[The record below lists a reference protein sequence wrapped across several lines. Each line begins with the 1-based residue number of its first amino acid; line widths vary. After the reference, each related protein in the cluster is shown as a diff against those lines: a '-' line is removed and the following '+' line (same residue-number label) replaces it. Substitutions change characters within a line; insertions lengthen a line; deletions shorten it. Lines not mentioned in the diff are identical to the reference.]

1 MNLTVPDIL
10 FYLFAL
16 MILACGLIVV
26 YSRNIVHSGF
36 SLLGTF
42 AGVAGLY
49 GLASSTF
56 LAAAQIL
63 VYVGGVLIVIL
74 FAIMLTRGIE
84 NANRSNPSQGL
95 VPATIL
101 GALIAALLIFVAL
114 NFPWKIRAAAETT
127 DSVSPLGNA
136 LLSQYVLPFEFLS
149 VLLLAVL
156 VGAVMLVRKEI
167 KTQTDEEAKP

>member
-36 SLLGTF
+36 ALLGTF

-49 GLASSTF
+49 GLLSASF
-56 LAAAQIL
+56 IAAAQLLI
-63 VYVGGVLIVIL
+63 YVGGVLIVIL

-84 NANRSNPSQGL
+84 NVKESNPSQGL
-95 VPATIL
+95 IPATLI
-101 GALIAALLIFVAL
+101 GAITASLLIFIAL
-114 NFPWKIRAAAETT
+114 TFPWQAKTPAAVEA
-127 DSVSPLGNA
+127 SVPPLGNA
-136 LLSQYVLPFEFLS
+136 LLSEYVVPFEVLS
-149 VLLLAVL
+149 VLLLAAL

-167 KTQTDEEAKP
+167 KSNGDQEVES

>member
-10 FYLFAL
+10 FYVFAL

-42 AGVAGLY
+42 TGVAGLY

-56 LAAAQIL
+56 LAAAQIM
-63 VYVGGVLIVIL
+63 VYVGGVLIIIL

-84 NANRSNPSQGL
+84 NSNHSNPSQGVL
-95 VPATIL
+95 PATIL
-101 GALIAALLIFVAL
+101 GVIIAALLLFVVL
-114 NFPWKIRAAAETT
+114 TFPWQIRTGAEPT

-136 LLSQYVLPFEFLS
+136 LLNQYVLPFEFLS
-149 VLLLAVL
+149 LLLLAVL

-167 KTQTDEEAKP
+167 KTQSDEEAIS

>member
-1 MNLTVPDIL
+1 MNLTIPDIL
-10 FYLFAL
+10 FVLFAVVSL
-16 MILACGLIVV
+16 LCGVIVV

-36 SLLGTF
+36 ALLGTF

-49 GLASSTF
+49 GLLSMTF

-84 NANRSNPSQGL
+84 NTGQSNPSRGVL
-95 VPATIL
+95 PATIL
-101 GALIAALLIFVAL
+101 GVIAAALLIYVAVT
-114 NFPWKIRAAAETT
+114 FPWQVKTPAEIEA
-127 DSVSPLGNA
+127 SVPPLGNA
-136 LLSQYVLPFEFLS
+136 LLGAYVVPFEALS
-149 VLLLAVL
+149 LLLLAAL

-167 KTQTDEEAKP
+167 KSDEEEVKS

>member
-1 MNLTVPDIL
+1 MNVTVPDIL
-10 FYLFAL
+10 FYLFSL
-16 MILACGLIVV
+16 MILACGVIVV

-84 NANRSNPSQGL
+84 NANRSNPSQGV
-95 VPATIL
+95 VPATLL
-101 GALIAALLIFVAL
+101 GVIIAALLIVVAVS
-114 NFPWKIRAAAETT
+114 FPWQIRTVAETT

-136 LLSQYVLPFEFLS
+136 LLNQYVLPFEFLS
-149 VLLLAVL
+149 LVLLSVL

-167 KTQTDEEAKP
+167 KPQTDEEAES

>member
-1 MNLTVPDIL
+1 MNVTVPDIL
-10 FYLFAL
+10 FYLFSL
-16 MILACGLIVV
+16 MILACGVIVV

-84 NANRSNPSQGL
+84 NANRSNPSQGV
-95 VPATIL
+95 VPATLL
-101 GALIAALLIFVAL
+101 GVIIAALLIFVAVS
-114 NFPWKIRAAAETT
+114 FPWQIRTVAETT

-136 LLSQYVLPFEFLS
+136 LLNQYVLPFEFLS
-149 VLLLAVL
+149 LVLLPVL
-156 VGAVMLVRKEI
+156 VGGVMLVRKEI
-167 KTQTDEEAKP
+167 KPQTDEEAES

>member
-10 FYLFAL
+10 FYIFAL

-49 GLASSTF
+49 GLLSASF
-56 LAAAQIL
+56 IAAAQLLI
-63 VYVGGVLIVIL
+63 YVGGVLIVIL

-84 NANRSNPSQGL
+84 NVKESNPSQGL
-95 VPATIL
+95 LPATLI
-101 GALIAALLIFVAL
+101 GAITAGLLIFIAL
-114 NFPWKIRAAAETT
+114 TFPWQAKTPAAVESSAP
-127 DSVSPLGNA
+127 PLGNA
-136 LLSQYVLPFEFLS
+136 LLSQYVVPFEVLS
-149 VLLLAVL
+149 VLLLAAL

-167 KTQTDEEAKP
+167 KTNADQEVQS

>member
-10 FYLFAL
+10 FYCFAL
-16 MILACGLIVV
+16 LTLACGLVVV

-56 LAAAQIL
+56 IAAAQIM

-84 NANRSNPSQGL
+84 KAGHSNPSQGII
-95 VPATIL
+95 PATII
-101 GALIAALLIFVAL
+101 GLIAAALLIFVAVK
-114 NFPWKIRAAAETT
+114 FPWQVKQPADVPDLRAAPRQCPARP
-127 DSVSPLGNA
+127 VRGPL
-136 LLSQYVLPFEFLS
+136 
-149 VLLLAVL
+149 
-156 VGAVMLVRKEI
+156 
-167 KTQTDEEAKP
+167 

>member
-1 MNLTVPDIL
+1 MNVTVPDIL
-10 FYLFAL
+10 FYLFSL
-16 MILACGLIVV
+16 MILACGVIVV

-84 NANRSNPSQGL
+84 NANRSNPSQGV
-95 VPATIL
+95 VPATLL
-101 GALIAALLIFVAL
+101 GVIIAALLIFVAVS
-114 NFPWKIRAAAETT
+114 FPWQIRTVAETT

-136 LLSQYVLPFEFLS
+136 LLNQYVLPFEFLS
-149 VLLLAVL
+149 LVLLSVL

-167 KTQTDEEAKP
+167 KPQTDEEAES